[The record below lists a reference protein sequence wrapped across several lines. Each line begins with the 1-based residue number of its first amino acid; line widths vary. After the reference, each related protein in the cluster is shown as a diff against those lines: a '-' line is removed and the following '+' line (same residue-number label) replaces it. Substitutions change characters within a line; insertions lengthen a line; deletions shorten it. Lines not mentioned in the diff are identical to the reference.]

1 MPSCSLR
8 VRAFAGAARL
18 ALVGALLPPPMAAAQ
33 PAAPPPP
40 VAPTA
45 AASAPVAPA
54 AGDVIPVQLVAGR
67 ALPLNGFPVAKVTVA
82 NPDIAD
88 VVVVGEGDVV
98 ITANAAGET
107 DIILWGSA
115 AGTRRHYRVTV
126 RSAADRRQVVLA
138 VKFAE
143 VRRETLRQLGTSLL
157 YRAVNGNTRVGT
169 GAFRTD
175 QPFTEPGQVT
185 LPGESRFLTVLTSF
199 NTRDLLALLDAE
211 EQRGNAR
218 FLAEPTLMA
227 ANLEEASFLAGGEVP
242 IPLVQGGVAGQQA
255 FVTIQF
261 REFGVRL
268 AFRGEVLSDSLLKL
282 KVRPEVSSLDY
293 TNAVTIQGFRIP
305 ALRTRRVESTVD
317 VLTNRSL
324 VISGL
329 FNEEREMVRTGL
341 PYLGAIPVLGALFS
355 SKRWQRNESELVVV
369 VSPVLVDAGA
379 PRPADLLRF
388 APDTTLPARPALERR
403 LPPDTLRR

>member
-1 MPSCSLR
+1 MPIPHR
-8 VRAFAGAARL
+8 AARRPCAAL
-18 ALVGALLPPPMAAAQ
+18 APLLLPLLLAAAAPLCAQ
-33 PAAPPPP
+33 GPA
-40 VAPTA
+40 
-45 AASAPVAPA
+45 A
-54 AGDVIPVQLVAGR
+54 AGDAVIPVELVAGR
-67 ALPLNGFPVAKVTVA
+67 ALPVSGAVTKVTVA
-82 NPDIAD
+82 NPDVAD
-88 VVVVGEGDVV
+88 VVVVNADDVV
-98 ITANAAGET
+98 ITANAPGQT

-115 AGTRRHYRVTV
+115 PGMRRHYRVTV
-126 RSAADRRQVVLA
+126 RAAAARRQVVLA

-143 VRRETLRQLGTSLL
+143 VRRETLRQLGASLL
-157 YRAVNGNTRVGT
+157 YRSTNGNTRAGT

-175 QPFTEPGQVT
+175 QPFREEGKVT
-185 LPGESRFLTVLTSF
+185 LPGESRFLTALTSF
-199 NTRDLLALLDAE
+199 NTRDLLALLEAE

-227 ANLEEASFLAGGEVP
+227 ADREEASFLAGGEVP
-242 IPLVQGGVAGQQA
+242 IPLVQGGASGQQA

-268 AFRGEVLSDSLLKL
+268 AFTGEALGDSLVKL

-293 TNAVTIQGFRIP
+293 GNAVTIQGFRIP

-317 VLTNRSL
+317 VLEGRSL

-341 PYLGAIPVLGALFS
+341 PLLGSIPVLGALFS
-355 SKRWQRNESELVVV
+355 SQRWQRNESELVVV
-369 VSPVLVDAGA
+369 VSPVLADAAA

-388 APDTTLPARPALERR
+388 RPDSALPARPALERR
-403 LPPDTLRR
+403 LPADTLRR

>member
-1 MPSCSLR
+1 
-8 VRAFAGAARL
+8 
-18 ALVGALLPPPMAAAQ
+18 
-33 PAAPPPP
+33 
-40 VAPTA
+40 
-45 AASAPVAPA
+45 VAPA

-218 FLAEPTLMA
+218 YLAEPTLMA

-388 APDTTLPARPALERR
+388 APDTALPARPALERR